1 MAFLPEPPFTP
12 LFPIYVPL
20 TSINPMLAPEVAS
33 EQVLPLPRDIFGLP
47 LRRDILHQC
56 VVHHQSLLKQGSKHV
71 LGRAE
76 VKGSGKK
83 LHRQKGTG
91 KARVGDSGSGIRV
104 GGGATFGPRKRDWST
119 QLPRKVRQLGL
130 KLALSQKL
138 REGKLW
144 VVGEDGFFMEDWE
157 VVIPRTHAFG
167 PNSVDKVVLGASQ
180 PDHLKQQ
187 IQTLGLKKPLFL
199 HSPFTPPPTYLL
211 DTFQAIKDEA
221 IRISNEPQALRV
233 YETAPFSKDLDR
245 SRKRPRFVADLR
257 LEAISSVGT
266 FDILKAHDVVC
277 DKLSLEW
284 LISTTRNY
292 QVIEKMDL
300 YSGNAMVMRRRSLG
314 LSDFPKEGEV
324 DESKEMLK
332 RLEEEAMAGDG
343 GPGGYEL
350 WREKALTDALEAR
363 DATKSERV
371 GAEVEETLVEEE
383 AEEEWEGEWEE
394 EEVELTREEKEEIEE
409 SSRKL
414 VDELKENPK
423 GRK

>member
-1 MAFLPEPPFTP
+1 
-12 LFPIYVPL
+12 
-20 TSINPMLAPEVAS
+20 
-33 EQVLPLPRDIFGLP
+33 
-47 LRRDILHQC
+47 
-56 VVHHQSLLKQGSKHV
+56 
-71 LGRAE
+71 
-76 VKGSGKK
+76 
-83 LHRQKGTG
+83 
-91 KARVGDSGSGIRV
+91 
-104 GGGATFGPRKRDWST
+104 
-119 QLPRKVRQLGL
+119 
-130 KLALSQKL
+130 
-138 REGKLW
+138 
-144 VVGEDGFFMEDWE
+144 
-157 VVIPRTHAFG
+157 
-167 PNSVDKVVLGASQ
+167 
-180 PDHLKQQ
+180 
-187 IQTLGLKKPLFL
+187 
-199 HSPFTPPPTYLL
+199 
-211 DTFQAIKDEA
+211 
-221 IRISNEPQALRV
+221 
-233 YETAPFSKDLDR
+233 
-245 SRKRPRFVADLR
+245 
-257 LEAISSVGT
+257 
-266 FDILKAHDVVC
+266 
-277 DKLSLEW
+277 
-284 LISTTRNY
+284 
-292 QVIEKMDL
+292 MDL